1 MKTIMQDKDTEENII
16 YLIRTALG
24 NNNTYDLPKRTD
36 WERILLLSQKQG
48 VRGLVYEALE
58 TIKKKILM
66 SRRFPRGCK

>member
-1 MKTIMQDKDTEENII
+1 MKAIMRDKDTEENII
-16 YLIRTALG
+16 YLIRIALG

-58 TIKKKILM
+58 TIKQKNIDV
-66 SRRFPRGCK
+66 